1 MLRVHGIHNLVGKFT
16 NPVSANPEC
25 KNPDSTNPGSMNPDS
40 TNPASTNPA
49 STNPDSTKPKIY
61 KLSFSQKTFSFFLH
75 LSFLSKIWRIRRF
88 RIDCWLLLNKLK
100 PNFFG
105 VSTYLYAFF
114 CEYCSCK
121 KTEGQRKI
129 KLTLNN
135 LSLHINKIMQQ
146 WVTQGKII
154 ILPTSIQLPP
164 TLQLR

>member
-1 MLRVHGIHNLVGKFT
+1 MEYITWLVNLPILSLRILNVRIPTLQILVLWILTLQILPLRILPLQILTLQSQK
-16 NPVSANPEC
+16 
-25 KNPDSTNPGSMNPDS
+25 STNYHF
-40 TNPASTNPA
+40 
-49 STNPDSTKPKIY
+49 PKKHLVY
-61 KLSFSQKTFSFFLH
+61 FLH

-164 TLQLR
+164 TLQLRLCY